1 MTTREPIVLITGAN
15 GEVGHGLIEY
25 LSGQAHFP
33 EIVTLDL
40 KALDEHLLP
49 KVKKAIVGNI
59 LDDKLLEEIHQNY
72 EIDTIFHLAALLSTS
87 GEKNP
92 ELAHAVNVQGTV
104 NLLHMAIRESESRG
118 KSVKFIYPSSIAS
131 YGMPNL
137 TIKAELGA
145 VLEDE
150 YLMPT
155 TMYGCNKL
163 YCEHMG
169 RYYSQHYKQLDEDVT
184 ANIDF
189 RCVRFPGL
197 ISAFTVPSGGTS
209 DYGPEM
215 IHAAAQ
221 EQPYEC
227 FVREDT
233 IIPFMAMPD
242 AIKALIQL
250 AEAPREN
257 LSREVYN
264 VTAFS
269 LTAAEFA
276 EHVKAAFPDAEV
288 SYKAHH
294 GRQAIV
300 DSWPAKLDDS
310 QARKDWGW
318 HPDYD
323 LERAFHEY
331 LIPNIRER
339 YAEAVS

>member
-1 MTTREPIVLITGAN
+1 MTTREAIILISGAN

-25 LSGQAHFP
+25 LSEQAHVP
-33 EIVTLDL
+33 EIITLDL
-40 KALDEHLLP
+40 KPLDEHLLP
-49 KVKKAIVGNI
+49 KVKKAFEGNI
-59 LDDKLLEEIHQNY
+59 LDQSLLEHIHQNY
-72 EIDTIFHLAALLSTS
+72 EIDSIFHLAALLSTS

-104 NLLHMAIRESESRG
+104 NLLHMAIRESEALG
-118 KSVKFIYPSSIAS
+118 KAVKFIYPGSIAA
-131 YGMPNL
+131 YGMPDL
-137 TIKAELGA
+137 KSKAQAGA
-145 VLEDE
+145 VLEDD
-150 YLMPT
+150 YLMPV

-169 RYYSQHYKQLDEDVT
+169 RYYSRHYKQLDEAVR

-221 EQPYEC
+221 GQPYQC
-227 FVREDT
+227 FVRADT

-276 EHVKAAFPDAEV
+276 AHVQRAFPDANITYV
-288 SYKAHH
+288 PHQ

-300 DSWPAKLDDS
+300 DSWPAVVDDS
-310 QARKDWGW
+310 RARKDWGW
-318 HPDYD
+318 QADYD
-323 LERAFHEY
+323 LERAFNDY
-331 LIPNIRER
+331 LFPNIRER
-339 YAEAVS
+339 YAETMP